1 MPILTCMEGRLA
13 IADWDQ
19 ADITGYGLETTWE
32 DEAWMPRLAAYIR
45 NQAGIDPLTGLDARP
60 RFEARVIQE
69 LKRAA
74 RNHHPTAVAVI
85 DIRAVSNDLDDIGC
99 IIVQASAILGR
110 ELRDLDSIARLGD
123 TQFGLLLPMCDA
135 PSASQAAAR
144 ALAML
149 REIPGAQ
156 VNAGVASTAETAGWD
171 IVDAASAELPVM
183 PAFPGREIPQ
193 WSREAAG

>member
-1 MPILTCMEGRLA
+1 MLWVMEGKFA

-19 ADITGYGLETTWE
+19 ADQTGYGLQTTWQG
-32 DEAWMPRLAAYIR
+32 EAWMPRLAAYIR

-74 RNHHPTAVAVI
+74 RSKHSTAVTVI
-85 DIRAVSNDLDDIGC
+85 EIKAVSAAAADIGC
-99 IIVQASAILGR
+99 IMVQAAAILGR
-110 ELRDLDSIARLGD
+110 ELRDLDSIARLGE
-123 TQFGLLLPMCDA
+123 TQFAALLPMCDA
-135 PSASQAAAR
+135 PSASVAVAR

-149 REIPGAQ
+149 REIPGAR
-156 VNAGVASTAETAGWD
+156 VDAGVASTAETAGWD
-171 IVDAASAELPVM
+171 IIEAAAAELPVAAALTGYES
-183 PAFPGREIPQ
+183 PN